1 MVLEATTTKK
11 LIPQYSFKTYF
22 PSLTEVSEH
31 DLLGRCTL
39 QSGCGPGAGLA
50 DTSRL
55 VSGRRQGAVTI
66 TLSKCPPTFRRQKV
80 TLWFQ
85 GLGEWHD
92 PETDKD
98 ATSQAQNSTER
109 DGVDRT
115 SPLPG
120 ARGKTSGGLH
130 PRSHTEGP
138 RISSKLRPGTS
149 APAETR
155 APSEVGTCCVQNK
168 TRDKKKTNK
177 DEAVVKGL
185 GITVL
190 TFPRSPHSTGCRG
203 RSLPT
208 GSAHARKH
216 RPTGSGFASRPYPA
230 CQRPPDQSSA
240 NPPLTHSFPELP
252 LVQQS
257 HSQDWLESATSPRPR
272 RVAWTR
278 FPPNSSTRARWDGG
292 P

>member
-55 VSGRRQGAVTI
+55 
-66 TLSKCPPTFRRQKV
+66 
-80 TLWFQ
+80 